1 MFWLFCSIR
10 KTVIQTFWMLI
21 RTCGSCLLSVC
32 CPVCG
37 AALVLSDHWMM
48 TWSLRLRKAQ
58 GNQILNCYITAH
70 SESIQNVIQILLK
83 ITPVPPSFSS
93 SLLDNAKNRTL
104 MCCYIYIQENHFIFL
119 LNYVSNLNRNT
130 LCCQHW
136 KYIWWKKFPLP
147 NKKHYQNRLV

>member
-70 SESIQNVIQILLK
+70 SECIQNVIQILFENYSCSSFLFI
-83 ITPVPPSFSS
+83 ITIGQCKKSHFDVLLYLHPRKSLYFPPELCKQSKQKHNMLSA
-93 SLLDNAKNRTL
+93 LEIYL
-104 MCCYIYIQENHFIFL
+104 MKK
-119 LNYVSNLNRNT
+119 VSAS
-130 LCCQHW
+130 
-136 KYIWWKKFPLP
+136 
-147 NKKHYQNRLV
+147 